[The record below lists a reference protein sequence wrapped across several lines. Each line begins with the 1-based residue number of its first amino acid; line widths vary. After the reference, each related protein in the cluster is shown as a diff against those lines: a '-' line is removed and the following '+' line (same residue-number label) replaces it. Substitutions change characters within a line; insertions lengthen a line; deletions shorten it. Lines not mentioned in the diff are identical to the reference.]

1 MMPYA
6 NIYMDVIFRFLA
18 FFLSKFIYRIFYLE
32 LYFERYEIDRF
43 AVIKGRTDRGN
54 MLDLNSDQIGKRYGF
69 NLHTIGLEP

>member
-1 MMPYA
+1 MMQDTNKYK
-6 NIYMDVIFRFLA
+6 DVILLFLS
-18 FFLSKFIYRIFYLE
+18 FFGSKFIYRIFYLE